1 MVAGKRVEP
10 GPELRNLFSSCGG
23 EEVEAAVRSR
33 IQGLADL
40 FTARYTAPTETHP
53 GSQVPAR
60 TFAPLIIG
68 LLTKRCL
75 TNGKNAF
82 VYEPSCGGKG
92 GSCGVSANEYSP
104 SKLWISNSM
113 FNLRL

>member
-23 EEVEAAVRSR
+23 EEVEAAVRAR

-60 TFAPLIIG
+60 TFRTFISGLQAGLRIRIHLIRIRIQDFRLKTDLDPG
-68 LLTKRCL
+68 VLMTK
-75 TNGKNAF
+75 N
-82 VYEPSCGGKG
+82 
-92 GSCGVSANEYSP
+92 
-104 SKLWISNSM
+104 
-113 FNLRL
+113 

>member
-1 MVAGKRVEP
+1 LNKMVAGKRVEP

-60 TFAPLIIG
+60 TFRALISG
-68 LLTKRCL
+68 LQAVLQIHDIL
-75 TNGKNAF
+75 
-82 VYEPSCGGKG
+82 V
-92 GSCGVSANEYSP
+92 
-104 SKLWISNSM
+104 WIRIHASD
-113 FNLRL
+113 

>member
-60 TFAPLIIG
+60 TFWALISG
-68 LLTKRCL
+68 LQAVLRIHDNLGVDRDSDPQIHASDKWIRIQIRILLFSSLTFKMP
-75 TNGKNAF
+75 TKN
-82 VYEPSCGGKG
+82 
-92 GSCGVSANEYSP
+92 
-104 SKLWISNSM
+104 
-113 FNLRL
+113 